1 MSKLQNIEFELITLP
16 ARSILIIQLASL
28 PEDIQDQ
35 VLKQKLKPWS
45 QVINYYSAL
54 THYISSRNENY
65 SLKCLEE
72 YFEDQKTNNNF
83 QGSFEDFINKRD
95 LLLEKY
101 LTDNN
106 ILVDSVSEITIEC

>member
-1 MSKLQNIEFELITLP
+1 MPKLQNIEFELVTYP
-16 ARSILIIQLASL
+16 ARSVLIIQLASL
-28 PEDIQDQ
+28 PEDVQNQ
-35 VLKQKLKPWS
+35 VLKQRFKPWS

-54 THYISSRNENY
+54 THFISSRNENY
-65 SLKCLEE
+65 TSKSLEE

-83 QGSFEDFINKRD
+83 QGSFGDFINKRD

-101 LTDNN
+101 LTDNS

>member
-1 MSKLQNIEFELITLP
+1 MPKSQNIEFELVTLP
-16 ARSILIIQLASL
+16 ARSILIIQLSSL
-28 PEDIQDQ
+28 PEDIRNQ
-35 VLKQKLKPWS
+35 VLKQRNKPWS

-54 THYISSRNENY
+54 THYISSRYENY
-65 SLKCLEE
+65 SLKSLEE

-83 QGSFEDFINKRD
+83 QGSFEEFIDKRD

-106 ILVDSVSEITIEC
+106 ILTDSVSEITIEC

>member
-1 MSKLQNIEFELITLP
+1 MSKSQNIEFEVVTLP
-16 ARSILIIQLASL
+16 ARSILIIQLVSL
-28 PEDIQDQ
+28 PENIRNQ
-35 VLKQKLKPWS
+35 VLKQRLKPWS

-65 SLKCLEE
+65 SLKSLEE
-72 YFEDQKTNNNF
+72 YFEDQRINNNF
-83 QGSFEDFINKRD
+83 QGSFEEFIDKRD

-106 ILVDSVSEITIEC
+106 ILADSVSEITIEC